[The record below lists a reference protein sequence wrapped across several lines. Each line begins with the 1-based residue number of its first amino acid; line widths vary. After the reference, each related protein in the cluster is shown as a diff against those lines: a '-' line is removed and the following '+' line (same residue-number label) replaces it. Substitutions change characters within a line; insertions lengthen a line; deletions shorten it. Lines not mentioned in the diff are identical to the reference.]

1 MDNAAKEASPT
12 LSSSGLKRV
21 FSRSNRSRTNLN
33 ELGSSTTSGRESRP
47 SSIDSSQEKLRP
59 TTSREADLDGAPNV
73 IAKLIPGARRRLRKK
88 NEQEPSTDTETDLRR
103 GRTDGSDGVPMT
115 INGRSRSRP
124 KTDNGNN
131 PLTDD
136 SESDA

>member
-1 MDNAAKEASPT
+1 MDNIAKETSPT
-12 LSSSGLKRV
+12 LSANGLKRV

-33 ELGSSTTSGRESRP
+33 ELDSSTTSGRESRP
-47 SSIDSSQEKLRP
+47 SSIASSQEKPRD
-59 TTSREADLDGAPNV
+59 ADLDGSPSV

-88 NEQEPSTDTETDLRR
+88 NEQEPSIDTEIDLRR

-115 INGRSRSRP
+115 INGRSRSTP
-124 KTDNGNN
+124 KRDISNN